1 MKVLWKN
8 TGLPI
13 CKIVGEE
20 IVRFHTIIWPTLLM
34 ALDLPLPDKVY
45 GHGWILFSEDKMS
58 KSKGNIVYP
67 EPIIERYGIDALKY
81 FLLKEFTFWA

>member
-1 MKVLWKN
+1 
-8 TGLPI
+8 
-13 CKIVGEE
+13 
-20 IVRFHTIIWPTLLM
+20 M

-81 FLLKEFTFWA
+81 YLLKEFTFGQDGNYTNRNFLTRINS